1 MNTLLSRMTVLA
13 ASGAVAVAG
22 LMATAAPA
30 GASATPPGC
39 GNSSLAVTHTPLD
52 GATGH
57 DSFVLLYRNVGRG
70 TCTLYGYPGLDAVNA
85 SGQVLA
91 HARRTLHGFAGGAPA
106 VSPVAVA
113 PGGYASAV
121 VEWTNFNTATG
132 GACAFS
138 RSVATTPA
146 NTSGTVHFPVSVGVC
161 NLQVHPT
168 VAGTTRNVRF
178 AAAQL
183 AWIQGAG
190 ASSARQ
196 GLYWG
201 RAVASLQLDGAE
213 YASEI
218 STLRQLISL
227 PDADQTP
234 TQNAHY
240 RHDIAALDDFFG
252 TAGLYR

>member
-1 MNTLLSRMTVLA
+1 MTVLA

-146 NTSGTVHFPVSVGVC
+146 NTSDTVHFPASVGVC

-168 VAGTTRNVRF
+168 VAGTTRNVRSPPPSWPGSREP
-178 AAAQL
+178 ARRRPARGSTGVGRWPRSNWTAPSTP
-183 AWIQGAG
+183 AR
-190 ASSARQ
+190 SAR
-196 GLYWG
+196 
-201 RAVASLQLDGAE
+201 
-213 YASEI
+213 
-218 STLRQLISL
+218 
-227 PDADQTP
+227 
-234 TQNAHY
+234 
-240 RHDIAALDDFFG
+240 FG
-252 TAGLYR
+252 S